1 MATHG
6 TLTFNR
12 EICKGCGLCVT
23 ACATHLLV
31 LYEGSISRKGYHLLM
46 ITDPARCNGCAN
58 CALMCPDQ
66 GITVTQ
72 DRIPVLREPRLP
84 RADREPRMVR
94 EPHAVREPRVAR
106 EEQLVHA

>member
-1 MATHG
+1 MATQG
-6 TLTFNR
+6 TVTFNR
-12 EICKGCGLCVT
+12 DICKGCGLCVT

-31 LYEGSISRKGYHLLM
+31 LDESEINRKGYHPVM

-72 DRIPVLREPRLP
+72 DRIACEGVGREG
-84 RADREPRMVR
+84 A
-94 EPHAVREPRVAR
+94 AR
-106 EEQLVHA
+106 ERGAGRQLVHV

>member
-1 MATHG
+1 MATQG
-6 TLTFNR
+6 TVTFNR
-12 EICKGCGLCVT
+12 DICKGCGLCVT

-31 LYEGSISRKGYHLLM
+31 LDESEINRKGYHPVM

-72 DRIPVLREPRLP
+72 DRIAREGVVRGGV
-84 RADREPRMVR
+84 VR
-94 EPHAVREPRVAR
+94 EDAARGVVREGAAR
-106 EEQLVHA
+106 ERGAGRQLVHA

>member
-1 MATHG
+1 MATQG
-6 TLTFNR
+6 TVTFNR
-12 EICKGCGLCVT
+12 DICKGCGLCVT

-31 LYEGSISRKGYHLLM
+31 LDESEINRKGYHPVM

-72 DRIPVLREPRLP
+72 DRIAREGV
-84 RADREPRMVR
+84 VR
-94 EPHAVREPRVAR
+94 GGAVREGVGREGAAR
-106 EEQLVHA
+106 ERGAGRQLVDA